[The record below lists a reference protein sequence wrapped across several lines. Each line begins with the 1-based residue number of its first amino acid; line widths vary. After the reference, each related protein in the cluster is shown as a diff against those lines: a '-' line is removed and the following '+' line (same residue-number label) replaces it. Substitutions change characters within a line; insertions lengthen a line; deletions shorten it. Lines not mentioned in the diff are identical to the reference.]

1 MCGTNA
7 TSNNK
12 PASRLISSTVA
23 GVAVALA
30 GLAAGP
36 ALAQDDDRPS
46 QAVLEEIIVTAQK
59 RVQTL
64 QDVPASV
71 SAISGDTVRDYL
83 GSAENVRALA
93 NRVPSLNIESS
104 NGRTQ
109 PRLYIRGLG
118 NIDFDN
124 NASQPVGMVFDEV
137 FLENAVLRSLPL
149 FDIERVEVLA
159 GPQGSLFGR
168 NTNAGLVK
176 IDSVRPTFDR
186 EGYVSFAYGARDTAA
201 LEFAMSGQVA
211 ENTAARVS
219 LKGQRRSDWIDN
231 AAAGTSGDDFGAFDE
246 IAYRLQFLVEGDE
259 GFTGLF
265 KVHGFHQ
272 DGSQPQV
279 FYANAIEQ
287 GKKGIRSGFDEEVA
301 THDGAPLCA
310 TRSIAGCADMELD
323 HFGFAANL
331 SWDMGDFTFTS
342 ITGYDAVESFQST
355 DVDGGVE
362 DFNIGALGS
371 AGFFSVATGDGLD
384 DHEQVTQEFR
394 LALDGDNSF
403 WQIGMYLLDDHID
416 IKTVDFRSFLIG
428 PGAEDI
434 VTQKTKSLAM
444 FGQGEVSVNDQ
455 FTVTAGI
462 RFTSDEKDLTVKP
475 GFNSTSPADSIAVDD
490 SFGSWDLA
498 FTYDATDEWSFYGR
512 IANASRGPVT
522 LGRFGVTSSAKTE
535 TTNSIEVG
543 FKSVLMAG
551 RARWNMSLYSFT
563 NDDQQLTATGGVGN
577 VNQLLNADKVIGQGL
592 ETTFE
597 WLATDNFLVIANASY
612 NKTEIDDPD
621 LKDDLAGAAP
631 SVTALDPIVGTRPS
645 PFGPANPDVIEVSID
660 GNPLPRTP
668 EWTYNVILQYS
679 IPVEDGEFYV
689 HTDWNYRDDANL
701 FLHETVE
708 FVADSRVLGGLR
720 IGYRSDKIDAALVGR
735 NITDE
740 ISVDGGINFNNLT
753 AFINEP
759 AYWGIEM
766 RYDF

>member
-93 NRVPSLNIESS
+93 NRVPSLQIESS

-137 FLENAVLRSLPL
+137 FLENNVLRSLPL

-176 IDSVRPTFDR
+176 IDSVRPTFEKD
-186 EGYVSFAYGARDTAA
+186 GYVSFAYGERDTAA
-201 LEFAMSGQVA
+201 LEFAISGQVA
-211 ENTAARVS
+211 DNTAARIA

-231 AAAGTSGDDFGAFDE
+231 VAASTTGDDFGAFDE
-246 IAYRLQFLVEGDE
+246 WAYRLQFLVEGDE

-265 KVHGFHQ
+265 KFHGFHQ

-287 GKKGIRSGFDEEVA
+287 GKEGIRSGFDPEVA
-301 THDGAPLCA
+301 SHDGAALCA
-310 TRSIAGCADMELD
+310 TLGIAACAGMELD
-323 HFGFAANL
+323 HNGFAANM
-331 SWDMGDFTFTS
+331 SWDLDDFTFTS
-342 ITGYDAVESFQST
+342 ITGYDSVENFQST
-355 DVDGGVE
+355 DVDGGVL

-371 AGFFSVATGDGLD
+371 AGFFSSATGDGLD
-384 DHEQVTQEFR
+384 DHEQITQEFR
-394 LALDGDNSF
+394 LALDGDDSF
-403 WQIGMYLLDDHID
+403 WQIGMFFLDDDID
-416 IKTVDFRSFLIG
+416 IKTWDFGS
-428 PGAEDI
+428 GARDI

-444 FGQGEVSVNDQ
+444 FGQGEVSVNDR

-475 GFNSTSPADSIAVDD
+475 GVNSSSPADSIAVDD
-490 SFGSWDLA
+490 SYGSWDLA

-522 LGRFGVTSSAKTE
+522 LGRFGFTSSAKTE

-543 FKSVLMAG
+543 FKSVLMGG
-551 RARWNMSLYSFT
+551 RARWNTSLYSFT

-577 VNQLLNADKVIGQGL
+577 ANRLLNADKVIGQGL
-592 ETTFE
+592 ETSFE

-621 LKDDLAGAAP
+621 LLDELSGAAP
-631 SVTALDPIVGTRPS
+631 SVTPLDPIVDTTRIGG
-645 PFGPANPDVIEVSID
+645 FGFPVTDVSID

-679 IPVEDGEFYV
+679 IPVDDGEFYV
-689 HTDWNYRDDANL
+689 HTDWNYRDESNL

-708 FVADSRVLGGLR
+708 FVAESRVLGGLR
-720 IGYRSDKIDAALVGR
+720 MGYRTDNIDAALVGR

-740 ISVDGGINFNNLT
+740 ITVDGAINFNNLT

-759 AYWGIEM
+759 SYWGIEM

>member
-7 TSNNK
+7 TLSNK

-30 GLAAGP
+30 GLTAGP

-93 NRVPSLNIESS
+93 NRVPSLQIESS

-124 NASQPVGMVFDEV
+124 NASQPVGMVFDDI
-137 FLENAVLRSLPL
+137 FLENNVLRSLPL

-159 GPQGSLFGR
+159 GPQGTLFGR

-176 IDSVRPTFDR
+176 IDSVRPTFERD
-186 EGYVSFAYGARDTAA
+186 GYVSFAYGARDTAA
-201 LEFAMSGQVA
+201 LEFAASGQVA
-211 ENTAARVS
+211 ESTAARIS

-231 AAAGTSGDDFGAFDE
+231 TAASTSGDDFGAFDE
-246 IAYRLQFLVEGDE
+246 WAYRLQFLVEGDN

-265 KVHGFHQ
+265 KMHGFHQ

-287 GKKGIRSGFDEEVA
+287 GKEGLRSGFDPEVA
-301 THDGAPLCA
+301 SHDGAPLCSSVGKPA
-310 TRSIAGCADMELD
+310 CAGMELNHD
-323 HFGFAANL
+323 GFAANL
-331 SWDMGDFTFTS
+331 SWDRGDGVTYTS
-342 ITGYDAVESFQST
+342 ITGYDSVENFQST
-355 DVDGGVE
+355 DVDGGVL

-371 AGFFSVATGDGLD
+371 AGFFSTATGDGLD
-384 DHEQVTQEFR
+384 DHAQFTQEFR
-394 LALDGDNSF
+394 VASEGERTF
-403 WQIGMYLLDDHID
+403 WQAGVYYLDDKID
-416 IKTVDFRSFLIG
+416 IKTWDFG
-428 PGAEDI
+428 NGAQDI
-434 VTQKTKSLAM
+434 VNQKTRSIAL
-444 FGQGEVSVNDQ
+444 FGQLEYSVNDS
-455 FTVTAGI
+455 FAVTGGL
-462 RFTSDEKDLTVKP
+462 RYTGDDKELTVRP
-475 GFNSTSPADSIAVDD
+475 GVNSPSPADSISASD
-490 SFGSWDLA
+490 SFASWDLA

-522 LGRFGVTSSAKTE
+522 LGRFGFVSSAETE

-543 FKSVLMAG
+543 FKSVLLEG
-551 RARWNMSLYSFT
+551 RARWNTSLYSFT

-577 VNQLLNADKVIGQGL
+577 ANRLLNADKVIGQGL
-592 ETTFE
+592 ETSFE
-597 WLATDNFLVIANASY
+597 WLATDNFLIVANASY
-612 NKTEIDDPD
+612 NKTEIDDPNLLD
-621 LKDDLAGAAP
+621 ELAGAAP
-631 SVTALDPIVGTRPS
+631 SVTPLDPIIDTTRIGG
-645 PFGPANPDVIEVSID
+645 FGFPVTDVSID

-679 IPVEDGEFYV
+679 IPVDDGEFYI
-689 HTDWNYRDDANL
+689 HTDWNYRDESNL

-708 FVADSRVLGGLR
+708 FVAESRVLGGLR
-720 IGYRSDKIDAALVGR
+720 VGYRNEKIDAALVGR
-735 NITDE
+735 NVTDE
-740 ISVDGGINFNNLT
+740 ITVDGGINFNNLT

>member
-71 SAISGDTVRDYL
+71 SAISGDTVNDYL

-124 NASQPVGMVFDEV
+124 NASQPVGMVFDDI
-137 FLENAVLRSLPL
+137 FLENNVLRSLPL
-149 FDIERVEVLA
+149 YDIERVEVLA
-159 GPQGSLFGR
+159 GPQGTLFGR

-176 IDSVRPTFDR
+176 IDSKRPTFESD
-186 EGYVSFAYGARDTAA
+186 GYVSFAYGARDTAA
-201 LEFAMSGQVA
+201 LEFAASGQVA
-211 ENTAARVS
+211 ESTAARVS

-231 AAAGTSGDDFGAFDE
+231 TTAGTNGDDFGAFDE
-246 IAYRLQFLVEGDE
+246 WAYRLQFLVEGDD

-265 KVHGFHQ
+265 KMHGFHQ

-279 FYANAIEQ
+279 FYANAIEL
-287 GKKGIRSGFDEEVA
+287 GKKGLRSSFDEEVA
-301 THDGAPLCA
+301 SHDGAPLCA
-310 TRSIAGCADMELD
+310 TVGKPACAGMELD
-323 HFGFAANL
+323 HHGFAANL
-331 SWDMGDFTFTS
+331 SWDREDGVTYTS
-342 ITGYDAVESFQST
+342 ITGYDSMENFQST
-355 DVDGGVE
+355 DVDGGETTFDGIENV
-362 DFNIGALGS
+362 LGKQL
-371 AGFFSVATGDGLD
+371 FFGVNTGDGLD
-384 DHEQVTQEFR
+384 DHQQFTQEFR
-394 LALDGDNSF
+394 VASEGDRTF
-403 WQIGMYLLDDHID
+403 WQAGVYYLDEKID
-416 IKTVDFRSFLIG
+416 IRTWDFG
-428 PGAEDI
+428 NGAQDI
-434 VTQKTKSLAM
+434 VNQKTRSVAL
-444 FGQGEVSVNDQ
+444 FGQLEYSVNDS
-455 FTVTAGI
+455 FAITGGLRYTGDDKELRVI
-462 RFTSDEKDLTVKP
+462 P
-475 GFNSTSPADSIAVDD
+475 GVNSPSPADSISASD
-490 SFGSWDLA
+490 SFASWDLA

-522 LGRFGVTSSAKTE
+522 LGRFGFVSSAETE

-543 FKSVLMAG
+543 FKSVLLEG
-551 RARWNMSLYSFT
+551 RARWNTSLYSFT
-563 NDDQQLTATGGVGN
+563 NDDQQLTATGGVAN

-592 ETTFE
+592 ETSFE
-597 WLATDNFLVIANASY
+597 WLATDNFLIIANASY
-612 NKTEIDDPD
+612 NKTEIDDPE
-621 LKDDLAGAAP
+621 LRDDACGSTP
-631 SVTALDPIVGTRPS
+631 RCTFLDPEVGRRDT
-645 PFGPANPDVIEVSID
+645 PFGEAIEVSID

-679 IPVEDGEFYV
+679 IPVDDGEFYV
-689 HTDWNYRDDANL
+689 NTDWNYRDEANL
-701 FLHETVE
+701 FLHESIE
-708 FVADSRVLGGLR
+708 FVAEKRVLGGLR
-720 IGYRSDKIDAALVGR
+720 VGYRNDKIDAALVGR

-740 ISVDGGINFNNLT
+740 ITVDGGINFLNLT